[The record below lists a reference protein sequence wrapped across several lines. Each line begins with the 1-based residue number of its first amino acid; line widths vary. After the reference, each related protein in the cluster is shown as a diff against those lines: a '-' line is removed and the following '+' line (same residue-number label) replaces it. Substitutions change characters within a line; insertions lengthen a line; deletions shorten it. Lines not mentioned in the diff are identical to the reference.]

1 MVVALICGGG
11 NGAHVMAGIA
21 ATQPNMEARVLTL
34 YGDEAEQWTKNMEP
48 EGLTVVDTTGTT
60 EKNIVSRPSK
70 VSKIPEE
77 VVPGCDVILFAV
89 PAFAHEQYLN
99 ALRPHI
105 KPGTIVVGI
114 PGQAGF
120 EFAVRGIWGDLAKQ
134 CTIMNFITLPW
145 NCRLVDFG
153 KKVLMMSVK
162 EALPGCIQLSTPPP
176 ANDPVAVTQSVLGA
190 RPVLEPKGHSLG
202 ISLSPSNPIL
212 HPTIMYGTWHNWDGK
227 PLDKKPLFY
236 NDLSEESAA
245 LLSGCSDEVCATA
258 KALMEQ
264 RPQVT
269 H

>member
-34 YGDEAEQWTKNMEP
+34 YADEAEQWTKNMEP
-48 EGLTVVDTTGTT
+48 EGLTVVDTTGPT

-176 ANDPVAVTQSVLGA
+176 ANDPVALTQSVLGA